1 MFNSIVKIV
10 KNIKFKTEPVM
21 PLGRWH
27 HDCEKSQAIKA
38 MHANHDS
45 CGDRLC
51 GTPLFVKKLA
61 NEEIDKIPDYDL
73 EVNPNVI
80 DKKL

>member
-1 MFNSIVKIV
+1 MLNSILKIV
-10 KNIKFKTEPVM
+10 KNIKFKTEPAM

-51 GTPLFVKKLA
+51 GTPLFVKKLV
-61 NEEIDKIPDYDL
+61 DKIPDYDL
-73 EVNPNVI
+73 EVNPGVI

>member
-1 MFNSIVKIV
+1 MLNSIVKII
-10 KNIKFKTEPVM
+10 KNIKFKTEPAM

-38 MHANHDS
+38 MQANHDS

-61 NEEIDKIPDYDL
+61 NEETEKIPDYDL
-73 EVNPNVI
+73 EINPNLI
-80 DKKL
+80 DNKL